1 MEGFDIFFC
10 IVSIILFSRSL
21 TACKE
26 FLQKK
31 DPSMFPAVKS
41 KGSVAKVFFVI
52 TCIRFGLSMVSIVG
66 FVEMFSFGEDSFY
79 NNLGSVISVFIIG
92 MIVNVITLIM
102 GIITIMK
109 YTEAQKAYAAIAPKV
124 NGTVGGF
131 NAAVPFGNTA
141 NNNGANYA
149 NPNNSNPNNYNAGG
163 TGYNSAN
170 TNNRGIQGGYQVN
183 VHTNDPTQLR
193 STTGDQSPFEAPP
206 PNYKNYSYG
215 NGGQQAKPDPAYQN
229 PPQRTPQQPAN
240 YNKPAANKTPNTNIY
255 ANVNNT
261 PNVGSEPKQYVSQMP
276 ESVPFGGTQPTANA
290 DASSVTQKPAIPAA
304 VPVPSEIKREAT
316 VRCKH
321 CGVTNKEGDKFCT
334 FCGKSLS
341 E

>member
-52 TCIRFGLSMVSIVG
+52 TCIRFGISFVG
-66 FVEMFSFGEDSFY
+66 IIGFAEMISFGEDSFY
-79 NNLGSVISVFIIG
+79 NNLGSVIAVFIVG
-92 MIVNVITLIM
+92 FIVNIVTLVM
-102 GIITIMK
+102 GIITIKK
-109 YTEAQKAYAAIAPKV
+109 YDEAQKANNAIAPKP
-124 NGTVGGF
+124 NGAVGGF

-149 NPNNSNPNNYNAGG
+149 NPNNYNAGG

-170 TNNRGIQGGYQVN
+170 TNNRGVQGGYQVN
-183 VHTNDPTQLR
+183 VHTNDPAQLR
-193 STTGDQSPFEAPP
+193 SATGDQSPFEAPP
-206 PNYKNYSYG
+206 PNYKNYNYG
-215 NGGQQAKPDPAYQN
+215 NGSQQAKPNPAYQN

-240 YNKPAANKTPNTNIY
+240 YNKPAADKTPNTNIY

-261 PNVGSEPKQYVSQMP
+261 PNASAEPKQYVSQMP
-276 ESVPFGGTQPTANA
+276 GAAPFVGTQPTANA
-290 DASSVTQKPAIPAA
+290 PASSVPQSPITPAA
-304 VPVPSEIKREAT
+304 VPVTPEIKREST

>member
-10 IVSIILFSRSL
+10 IVSIIFFSRSL

-31 DPSMFPAVKS
+31 DPSMFPSVKS

-66 FVEMFSFGEDSFY
+66 FMEMFSFGEDSFY
-79 NNLGSVISVFIIG
+79 NNFGSVIFVFVIG

-131 NAAVPFGNTA
+131 NAAVPFGNAA

-149 NPNNSNPNNYNAGG
+149 NPNNYNAGG

-170 TNNRGIQGGYQVN
+170 TNNTGAQGGYQVN

-193 STTGDQSPFEAPP
+193 SATGDQSPFEAPP
-206 PNYKNYSYG
+206 PNYKNYNYG
-215 NGGQQAKPDPAYQN
+215 NSGQQAKPNHAYQD
-229 PPQRTPQQPAN
+229 PPQRTPQQPASSASNSASN
-240 YNKPAANKTPNTNIY
+240 YRQPFADNTPKTVVNTN
-255 ANVNNT
+255 T
-261 PNVGSEPKQYVSQMP
+261 DPQPKQYISQMP
-276 ESVPFGGTQPTANA
+276 EVTPFSNAQPTANT
-290 DASSVTQKPAIPAA
+290 VPQMPA
-304 VPVPSEIKREAT
+304 VPVPSETKRETT